1 MTLNNWVQAMPVRPF
16 LFFLSQ
22 RTSAPDPESYAE
34 RSNQWERHYTLP

>member
-1 MTLNNWVQAMPVRPF
+1 MTLNNWVQATSVCAF
-16 LFFLSQ
+16 VFFLSQ